1 MPQVYVPNILV
12 TKIVKSNV
20 TRIVLS
26 PISMCVSYI
35 DVGLNKSIK
44 RVEDAITSVP
54 WTPHCG
60 PYEIKRCDF
69 EHKKRIRSRFRCG
82 LCQKVVCDSHRFLLC
97 PICYIKNEP
106 LTGSPALPI
115 SGLPGPSLTGTQ
127 TIFTDPFLSSV
138 PSKIN

>member
-1 MPQVYVPNILV
+1 
-12 TKIVKSNV
+12 
-20 TRIVLS
+20 
-26 PISMCVSYI
+26 MCVSYI

>member
-106 LTGSPALPI
+106 LTGSPLLPI
-115 SGLPGPSLTGTQ
+115 GGPSGTPLTGNQ
-127 TIFTDPFLSSV
+127 MIFPDSFLSS
-138 PSKIN
+138 KIN

>member
-127 TIFTDPFLSSV
+127 TIFPDPFLSSV